1 MSNYEKMTK
10 MELAELIVER
20 RIAGGHYK
28 PEIKN
33 FAIRQHMKSDR
44 PTLIWSAEGGEMRK
58 I

>member
-1 MSNYEKMTK
+1 MSNYENMSKR
-10 MELAELIVER
+10 ELAELIVER

-28 PEIKN
+28 PEIKD

-44 PTLIWSAEGGEMRK
+44 STLIWCAEGGEMRK